1 MKHTLTTILILIA
14 FAGFSKTV
22 YINPSYHGVTQT
34 GTQQYPFDSWQDV
47 ALSNG
52 NVYLQKRGTTYTSST
67 QIYVNDHSVTIGS
80 YGSGNRPIFSY
91 TGTSYAIRINAS
103 YCSISGLEING
114 NGSAFTLIGS
124 MGSTVEYW
132 QNNTINNCLL
142 HNAHNPNNAGFG
154 VYAFYNAN
162 LKILNTE
169 IRNVALDGMYLRYT
183 PRTEIGYCFI
193 HDINRRYFINK
204 DQKISSGDGIQFDGY
219 YNGFYLHHTT
229 IGRTNGAGNK
239 FGVIFNSG
247 AGISDKATGVIEYCT
262 FRNDA
267 TVTTSLHIERGR
279 GIVIRNNKFN
289 GTTQAIRTAGA
300 YTRDNL
306 IYSNEFTNCER
317 GVGIGYTYPSVGASI
332 GNKVYNNKFAK
343 VSGYHIWVDKAAV
356 EVCGN
361 TTDGVGTPQYNY
373 GGGSFNTVTCK

>member
-1 MKHTLTTILILIA
+1 MLITLT
-14 FAGFSKTV
+14 GFSKTV
-22 YINPSYHGVTQT
+22 YIDPSQHSQSEN
-34 GTQQYPFDSWQDV
+34 GTKLKPFDSWQDV
-47 ALSNG
+47 SLSNG

-67 QIYVNDHSVTIGS
+67 QIYISEHSVTIGA
-80 YGSGNRPIFSY
+80 YGTGNRPIFSY
-91 TGTSYAIRINAS
+91 TGTSYAIRFTAS
-103 YCSISGLEING
+103 YCTVSDIEING
-114 NGSAFTLIGS
+114 NGSAFALIGS

-142 HNAHNPNNAGFG
+142 HNAHNTNNAGFG

-169 IRNVALDGMYLRYT
+169 ILNVALDGMYLRYT

-204 DQKISSGDGIQFDGY
+204 DQKISSGDGIQYDGN
-219 YNGFYLHHTT
+219 YNGFKLHHTT
-229 IGRTNGAGNK
+229 IDRTNGAGNK

-247 AGISDKATGVIEYCT
+247 AGISDKATGLIEYCT

-267 TVTTSLHIERGR
+267 TVTTSLHIERGL

-289 GTTQAIRTAGA
+289 GTTQGIRIAGA

-317 GVGIGYTYPSVGASI
+317 GIGIGYTYPAVGASI
-332 GNKVYNNKFAK
+332 GNKVYNNKFTK
-343 VSGYHIWVDKAAV
+343 VSGYHIWVDKSSV

-361 TTDGVGTPQYNY
+361 TTDGTGIPEFNY
-373 GGGSFNTVTCK
+373 GGGTFKHVETCKQF

>member
-1 MKHTLTTILILIA
+1 MKHALTILFLIIS
-14 FAGFSKTV
+14 FAV
-22 YINPSYHGVTQT
+22 YPATYYIDPTNDQQFQD
-34 GTQQYPFDSWQDV
+34 GTQKNPFNSWTDCS
-47 ALSNG
+47 LTNG
-52 NVYLQKRGTTYTSST
+52 NTYLQKRSTVYVSSI
-67 QIYVNDHSVTIGS
+67 QIRVTDNSVTIGA
-80 YGSGNRPIFSY
+80 YGAGNRPVFSY
-91 TGTSYAIRINAS
+91 TGSGYAFSVSAS
-103 YCSISGLEING
+103 YCYINDFEVNG
-114 NGSAFTLIGS
+114 NGTAYALYGS
-124 MGSTVEYW
+124 MGSTGEYW

-219 YNGFYLHHTT
+219 YNGFYLHHSV
-229 IGRTNGAGNK
+229 IDRTNGAGNK

-247 AGISDKATGVIEYCT
+247 AGISDKATGLIEYCT

-279 GIVIRNNKFN
+279 GVIVRYNSFEGATQGIRVAGMRCKDIEVYGNIFLNCSN
-289 GTTQAIRTAGA
+289 GIGIGA
-300 YTRDNL
+300 TYPGGYPATGTKIYDNQ
-306 IYSNEFTNCER
+306 FTNTAN
-317 GVGIGYTYPSVGASI
+317 YL
-332 GNKVYNNKFAK
+332 
-343 VSGYHIWVDKAAV
+343 IWVDKSII
-356 EVCGN
+356 ETCNNTSDGN
-361 TTDGVGTPQYNY
+361 GVTLYNY
-373 GGGSFNTVTCK
+373 GGGKEIKCETK